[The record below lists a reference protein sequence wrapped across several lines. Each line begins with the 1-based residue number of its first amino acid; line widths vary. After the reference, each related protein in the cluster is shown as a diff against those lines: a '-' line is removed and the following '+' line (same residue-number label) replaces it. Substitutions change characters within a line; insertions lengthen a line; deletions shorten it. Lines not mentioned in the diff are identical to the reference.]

1 MEKIYIIAID
11 DQPEVLQAV
20 SKDLEFFESAFNIEE
35 CESAEEAY
43 RLMNSILDKGDYVGL
58 ILSDHVMP
66 YKTGI
71 QFLIDLR
78 SDLRFAD
85 TRKVLLTA
93 LATHHDTI
101 EAINKASIHG
111 YIEKPWK
118 PEELATLVRKQ
129 ITSFI
134 LHKGIE
140 YQPYIP
146 LLDSTTL
153 FAGFRNS
160 SE

>member
-20 SKDLEFFESAFNIEE
+20 SKDLEFFEGAFHIEE
-35 CESAEEAY
+35 CESADEAY
-43 RLMNSILDKGDYVGL
+43 RVMDAILEKGNYVAL

-71 QFLIDLR
+71 QFLIELR
-78 SDLRFAD
+78 NDARFAD

-101 EAINKASIHG
+101 EAINKAAIHG

-118 PEELATLVRKQ
+118 PEELAQLVRKQ
-129 ITSFI
+129 ITAFI
-134 LHKGIE
+134 LAKGIE

-146 LLDSTTL
+146 YLDSTTL
-153 FAGFRNS
+153 FTALRTQT
-160 SE
+160 E